1 MIESVSGVVEF
12 ECVFNLLFVKW
23 GLRQGPINQSI
34 YVNIKTKR
42 QLNN

>member
-1 MIESVSGVVEF
+1 MSGVVEF

-23 GLRQGPINQSI
+23 GLRQGLVNQSI

-42 QLNN
+42 QLHN

>member
-1 MIESVSGVVEF
+1 MSGVVEF

-23 GLRQGPINQSI
+23 ELRQGPVSQSI
-34 YVNIKTKR
+34 FVNIKTKR